1 MENQVNAGPSS
12 KKAIG
17 PDRGEKYQ
25 AMRSA
30 IHFWLRRAQTERQ
43 KTLVSA
49 DSIFIDTAKQLRRI
63 YYFARVSLDNVL
75 RFFSFF
81 FLFSRKFFPFLIPDC
96 AKHPFHLRNERV
108 TLNL

>member
-1 MENQVNAGPSS
+1 
-12 KKAIG
+12 
-17 PDRGEKYQ
+17 
-25 AMRSA
+25 MRSA

-49 DSIFIDTAKQLRRI
+49 DSIFIDTAQQLRRI

-81 FLFSRKFFPFLIPDC
+81 FLAQVFPLSHRRLHETSVPF
-96 AKHPFHLRNERV
+96 AK
-108 TLNL
+108 

>member
-1 MENQVNAGPSS
+1 
-12 KKAIG
+12 
-17 PDRGEKYQ
+17 
-25 AMRSA
+25 MRSA

-81 FLFSRKFFPFLIPDC
+81 FLARVFPLSHRRLHETSVPF
-96 AKHPFHLRNERV
+96 AK
-108 TLNL
+108 